1 MTAMPAAADSTGM
14 KNKWRNGFHK
24 AQRKQQDGIVISAT
38 NKEIDPKRAAA
49 AGTPSGASE
58 SP

>member
-14 KNKWRNGFHK
+14 KNKCLNGLCQ
-24 AQRKQQDGIVISAT
+24 AQRKQQDGIVTKAT
-38 NKEIDPKRAAA
+38 SKAIDPKRAAS